1 MQEKAHWSFQ
11 MQKFV
16 RYSKPPSKPGLM
28 TMCGCGIGNKERG
41 DGRSDVIVYA
51 PSEGQAAVFEI
62 KYSKDVES
70 LSKDCNAAL
79 RQIDTRMY
87 AKELED
93 DYDHVV
99 CYGISFFKKRCVI
112 RKKS

>member
-1 MQEKAHWSFQ
+1 
-11 MQKFV
+11 
-16 RYSKPPSKPGLM
+16 
-28 TMCGCGIGNKERG
+28 MCGCGIGNKEHSE
-41 DGRSDVIVYA
+41 GRSDVIVYA

-87 AKELED
+87 ANALAD
-93 DYDHVV
+93 DYDQVL

>member
-1 MQEKAHWSFQ
+1 
-11 MQKFV
+11 
-16 RYSKPPSKPGLM
+16 
-28 TMCGCGIGNKERG
+28 MCGCGIGNKEHSE
-41 DGRSDVIVYA
+41 GRSDVIVYA

-87 AKELED
+87 AKELAD
-93 DYDHVV
+93 DYDQVL
-99 CYGISFFKKRCVI
+99 CYGISFFKKRCLVKSIDKFAGRCAI
-112 RKKS
+112 RNSKRVNAQEYTFL